1 LNAEGNVNPT
11 VDFRRVYATV
21 AQQWMGADSA
31 ALLNGKFETLP
42 VFAN

>member
-1 LNAEGNVNPT
+1 L
-11 VDFRRVYATV
+11 FATV

-42 VFAN
+42 VFTG